1 MKKLIA
7 CLTLAAFAFTPVLQA
22 GDGKTCDK
30 TKASACCAE
39 KAKACS
45 SEKASCCTLGKR
57 LSSADIKGAS
67 LLLAKK

>member
-22 GDGKTCDK
+22 GDSKTCDSAK
-30 TKASACCAE
+30 TSCSE

-45 SEKASCCTLGKR
+45 SEKASCCSAGKN
-57 LSSADIKGAS
+57 LSSSGTKGAT
-67 LLLAKK
+67 LLMAKK

>member
-7 CLTLAAFAFTPVLQA
+7 CLTLAAFALTPALQA

-30 TKASACCAE
+30 AKTCSAE

-45 SEKASCCTLGKR
+45 AEKASCC
-57 LSSADIKGAS
+57 SSAKKLSNSDTKGAT
-67 LLLAKK
+67 LLMAKK